1 MAETLKTF
9 LRYLLFQILGWA
21 ILALVLYV
29 LVHKTEVP
37 RWAAMGLFIL
47 WVIKD
52 LAMFP
57 LVRSGYEGNAK
68 TGAETLIGSRGRV
81 QEPLTPEGYV
91 KINGELWKARTE
103 SPDQLLARDTPVRV
117 RGARGLT
124 LIVEAEKNDKQKPKP
139 I

>member
-1 MAETLKTF
+1 MAETLKTL

-57 LVRSGYEGNAK
+57 LVRSSYEGNAR

-91 KINGELWKARTE
+91 KINGELWKAQTE

-124 LIVEAEKNDKQKPKP
+124 LIVEAEKNDK
-139 I
+139 

>member
-57 LVRSGYEGNAK
+57 LVRSSYEGNAR

-91 KINGELWKARTE
+91 KINGELWKAQTE

-117 RGARGLT
+117 RGAHGLT
-124 LIVEAEKNDKQKPKP
+124 LIVEAEKNDK
-139 I
+139 

>member
-57 LVRSGYEGNAK
+57 LVRSSYEENAR
-68 TGAETLIGSRGRV
+68 TGAETLIGCRGRV

-124 LIVEAEKNDKQKPKP
+124 LIVEVDKNDK
-139 I
+139 

>member
-37 RWAAMGLFIL
+37 RWPAMGLFIL

-57 LVRSGYEGNAK
+57 LVRSSYEGNTT

-91 KINGELWKARTE
+91 KINGELWKAQTE
-103 SPDQLLARDTPVRV
+103 SPNQLLARDTPVRV

-124 LIVEAEKNDKQKPKP
+124 LIVEAEKNDK
-139 I
+139 

>member
-1 MAETLKTF
+1 MAEILKTF
-9 LRYLLFQILGWA
+9 LRYLLFQILGWV

-37 RWAAMGLFIL
+37 QWAAMGLFIL

-57 LVRSGYEGNAK
+57 LVRSSYEGNAR
-68 TGAETLIGSRGRV
+68 TGAETLIGSQGRV
-81 QEPLTPEGYV
+81 QQPLTPEGYV
-91 KINGELWKARTE
+91 KINGELWKAQTE

-124 LIVEAEKNDKQKPKP
+124 LIVEAEKNDK
-139 I
+139 

>member
-57 LVRSGYEGNAK
+57 LVRSSYEGNAR

-91 KINGELWKARTE
+91 KINGELWKAQTE

-124 LIVEAEKNDKQKPKP
+124 LIVEAEKNDK
-139 I
+139 

>member
-57 LVRSGYEGNAK
+57 LVRSSYEGNAR

-91 KINGELWKARTE
+91 KINGELWKAQTE

-117 RGARGLT
+117 RGARGFT
-124 LIVEAEKNDKQKPKP
+124 LIVEVDKNNKQKPKP